1 MGNTRRCH
9 GIQNLPCAR
18 HDWCRCA
25 NWHCGRSVGILRYD
39 RCCGNSLYIL
49 SEGDYARRID
59 CDKFGQH
66 RLAKHCGT
74 SERCCNR
81 WNTDDWCDCDMG
93 RCIWCDGISSM
104 ARDWRRCCDTDWHSG
119 PRADLF
125 RYHCSCRNFVHIHG
139 QIKDIFWR
147 ERSEH

>member
-39 RCCGNSLYIL
+39 CCSWNSLYIL

-81 WNTDDWCDCDMG
+81 WNIDHWRDCDMG